1 MVPSLILQKGMKMFD
16 SRRGRFAT
24 YGVISQLP
32 GEIIDTFWIIID
44 QNLQG
49 IFKLA
54 KVINFNLVNNK
65 GLLSIVYSQ
74 ENSPFSVT
82 FDLNTPFRKKYPE
95 LILAYDDGNSQTILL
110 PTEAQT

>member
-1 MVPSLILQKGMKMFD
+1 MFD

-24 YGVISQLP
+24 YGVISHLP

-49 IFKLA
+49 VFNLA
-54 KVINFNLVNNK
+54 KVLNFNLIDNQ

-74 ENSPFSVT
+74 EESIYSVT
-82 FDLNTPFRKKYPE
+82 FDLNTPFRANYPE
-95 LILAYDDGNSQTILL
+95 LVLAYDDGNSQTILL

>member
-1 MVPSLILQKGMKMFD
+1 M
-16 SRRGRFAT
+16 
-24 YGVISQLP
+24 
-32 GEIIDTFWIIID
+32 
-44 QNLQG
+44 
-49 IFKLA
+49 
-54 KVINFNLVNNK
+54 
-65 GLLSIVYSQ
+65 SIVYSQ

>member
-1 MVPSLILQKGMKMFD
+1 MFD

-24 YGVISQLP
+24 YGVISRLP

-49 IFKLA
+49 IFQLA

-74 ENSPFSVT
+74 ENSPISVT
-82 FDLNTPFRKKYPE
+82 FDLNTPFRSAYPE